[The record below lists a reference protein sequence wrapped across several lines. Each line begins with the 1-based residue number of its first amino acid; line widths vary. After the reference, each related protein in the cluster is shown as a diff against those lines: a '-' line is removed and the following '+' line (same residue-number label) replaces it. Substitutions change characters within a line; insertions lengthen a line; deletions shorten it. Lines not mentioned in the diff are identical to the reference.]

1 MPTIEDS
8 EIARI
13 VAGDVDRIAD
23 QRKRKGNVCT
33 NLIEKTGTARRMAK
47 LSSREVAHFL
57 VGEDPEVINATLQSI
72 EEPKRGEVEQRLR
85 SIRDNLSLVISAPSV
100 I

>member
-13 VAGDVDRIAD
+13 VSKDVDRFVD
-23 QRKRKGNVCT
+23 QRKGNVCT